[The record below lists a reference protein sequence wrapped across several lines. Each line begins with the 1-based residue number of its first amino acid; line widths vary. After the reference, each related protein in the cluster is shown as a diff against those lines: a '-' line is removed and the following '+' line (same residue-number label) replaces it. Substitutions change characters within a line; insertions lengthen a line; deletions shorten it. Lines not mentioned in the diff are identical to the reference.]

1 MQLQFYKWF
10 KYDKT
15 IDPATVWGLP
25 STGEKAKLLIGWVY
39 WHCNSIGP
47 ILAAAAKGNSM
58 NKAGQ
63 DRGWNCSL
71 F

>member
-1 MQLQFYKWF
+1 M
-10 KYDKT
+10 
-15 IDPATVWGLP
+15 DPATVC
-25 STGEKAKLLIGWVY
+25 GEKAKLLIGRVC

>member
-1 MQLQFYKWF
+1 MQLWFYKWF
-10 KYDKT
+10 KCDKT
-15 IDPATVWGLP
+15 MDPATVC
-25 STGEKAKLLIGWVY
+25 GEKAKLLIGRVC

-58 NKAGQ
+58 NMAGQ
-63 DRGWNCSL
+63 DRGWSCSL